1 MEVYAR
7 VKEPST
13 RKGRPRSKFSSVLSK
28 LQIGYSMYFDVDAE
42 ENFYKVA
49 KNVRTKIYQAS
60 AMYADVE
67 GKKFSIKKAKHPV
80 TQKLCVGL
88 WRVR

>member
-7 VKEPST
+7 VKEPTS
-13 RKGRPRSKFSSVLSK
+13 RKGRPRSKFSSVLAR
-28 LQIGYSMYFDVDAE
+28 LQIGYSMYFDVDVE

-49 KNVRTKIYQAS
+49 KNVRTKIYQS
-60 AMYADVE
+60 QAMYDDIK
-67 GKKFSIKKAKHPV
+67 GKKFSIKKTKHPV
-80 TQKLCVGL
+80 SQKLCAGL